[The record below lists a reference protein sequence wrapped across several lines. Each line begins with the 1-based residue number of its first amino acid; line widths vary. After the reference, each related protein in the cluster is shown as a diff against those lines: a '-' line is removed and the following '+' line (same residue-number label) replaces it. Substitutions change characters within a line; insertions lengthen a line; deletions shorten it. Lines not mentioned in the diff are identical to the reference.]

1 ATNAL
6 QQMTGLSDAQ
16 RQSIQDQIDTAKQL
30 PDIDTIKANAGNL
43 NNDMSDLRQE
53 VAKQHDVKASQPYVD
68 ANTSN
73 QDDYNHA
80 ITNAESMINETTQP
94 T

>member
-1 ATNAL
+1 
-6 QQMTGLSDAQ
+6 
-16 RQSIQDQIDTAKQL
+16 
-30 PDIDTIKANAGNL
+30 
-43 NNDMSDLRQE
+43 
-53 VAKQHDVKASQPYVD
+53 

-94 T
+94 TLNPEAVTQALNQIKTSTQDLNGVENLNNAKQSATNDLQHLSHLNQAQQADLTQQLKDAPN